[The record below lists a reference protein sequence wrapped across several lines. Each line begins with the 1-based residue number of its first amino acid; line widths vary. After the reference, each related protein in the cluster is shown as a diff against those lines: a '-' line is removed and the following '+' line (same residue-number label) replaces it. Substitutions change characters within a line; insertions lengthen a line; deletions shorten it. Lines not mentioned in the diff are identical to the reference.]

1 MDEAK
6 QFFEFLARPENL
18 EKRLEGQTNLNNLC
32 WPEIKGRYTDE
43 DQAYIDSLE
52 KTTVAQ
58 SAVDYIDFQWMDIGK
73 DMEAMF
79 TGAMTPED
87 VLNALVERRNEQ
99 AELQK
104 DPGWSN

>member
-1 MDEAK
+1 M
-6 QFFEFLARPENL
+6 
-18 EKRLEGQTNLNNLC
+18 
-32 WPEIKGRYTDE
+32 
-43 DQAYIDSLE
+43 
-52 KTTVAQ
+52 AQ